1 MDLKQVRRHWN
12 LFARSNPM
20 WSNLT
25 GDSAWDAE
33 AFFATGETEIEETLQ
48 RAQELEVAPARR
60 TRALDFGCGVGRLT
74 QALGRRFDRA
84 DGVDIARAML
94 EEARRYD
101 RSGGR
106 CQYHLNTSGH
116 LGQFESGSFDLV
128 CSLLVLQHME
138 PGDAVR
144 YIAEMVR
151 VLAPGGLLAF
161 NVPHRVPGKPE
172 EAIALPSGG
181 SRTRRAKALSGTTRR
196 ALISPCRDALL
207 VKAGE
212 RFDLAAR
219 VQNADSGTWPY
230 HGALDERYKITLGA
244 TWIDVSSGRRWVD
257 EARGGLPYDLAPG
270 MSTTVNLLMHAPRR
284 AGEYQIELDMVQEGV
299 CWFGER
305 GSTRAAVSCRV
316 DGDGATDPAG
326 PISDAATPSPA
337 PSVSNSVRR
346 QLAGTVLGT
355 VYRAWLRRLAW
366 RRSLQARRTVLGAV
380 MEMHS
385 VPEAEVTAVIEGA
398 GGRVVTIDRR
408 SEEDGVQTSRYW
420 ATR

>member
-25 GDSAWDAE
+25 GDSAWDSE
-33 AFFATGETEIEETLQ
+33 AFFATGETEISETLE
-48 RAQELEVAPARR
+48 RAEQLGVTPARQA
-60 TRALDFGCGVGRLT
+60 RALDFGCGVGRLT

-84 DGVDIARAML
+84 DGVDIAKAML
-94 EEARRYD
+94 DEARRHD

-106 CQYHLNTSGH
+106 CQYHLDTSGH
-116 LGQFESGSFDLV
+116 LGQFGNESFDFV

-144 YIAEMVR
+144 YIAEMAR

-161 NVPHRVPGKPE
+161 NVPHRVPGRPE
-172 EAIALPSGG
+172 EAVAMPPGG
-181 SRTRRAKALSGTTRR
+181 SRTRQARALSGADRR
-196 ALISPCRDALL
+196 ALISPPGPLL

-212 RFDLAAR
+212 TFELEAR
-219 VQNADSGTWPY
+219 VENAEEVTWPY
-230 HGALDERYKITLGA
+230 HGDLDERYKITLGA
-244 TWIDVSSGRRWVD
+244 TWIDVRSGLRWVD
-257 EARGGLPYDLAPG
+257 EARGGLPYDLGPG
-270 MSTTVNLLMHAPRR
+270 MSTDVDLLMHAPRQT
-284 AGEYQIELDMVQEGV
+284 GEYQIELDMVQESV

-305 GSTRAAVSCRV
+305 GSTRAHVSCRV
-316 DGDGATDPAG
+316 DGNGAAG
-326 PISDAATPSPA
+326 PVGPIADAVASSPA
-337 PSVSNSVRR
+337 PAASSSLRR
-346 QLAGTVLGT
+346 RLAGTFVGT
-355 VYRAWLRRLAW
+355 AYRAWRRRLAW
-366 RRSLQARRTVLGAV
+366 RRSLRARRTVLGAV

-408 SEEDGVQTSRYW
+408 SEQDGVQTSRYW
-420 ATR
+420 VTR